1 MKKKRNDRDE
11 TPVNRRNENSIVY
24 PHVIPE
30 ITNWPIFKL
39 LAGRKNLVEDICAS
53 TFQRLV
59 TIYGDELP
67 DIIAKTIYLERIRV
81 KEEPWK
87 VDPPNERQFWRKIS
101 RKLMG
106 QSPHTNKDE
115 IRANAEEILRS
126 IIRRYAGEIVG
137 TFKKSTFLFAR
148 RFLTVFF
155 NRLLNTAAG
164 RNMKRIFGYKHKVYE
179 RLLTRG
185 QIETLRSL
193 ATKGTVVVVPT
204 HCSNL
209 DSILIGYA
217 MDAIVGLP
225 SFSYGAGLNLY
236 NTGYTAYFMNRLGAY
251 RVDRR
256 KKNSVYLETLKCM
269 SKLSIQRGTNSLFFP
284 GGTRSRSNVIESKLK
299 MGLLGTALEAQRA
312 IFQKGRTDKVFIVPL
327 TLSYHVVL
335 EAKYLIEQ
343 HLSRV
348 GRERYIKARDEFYSF
363 RKLMKFGW
371 NFFSQPSEITL
382 SFGKPMDVLGNF
394 VDAEGHSFDRFGNP
408 VELKHYFQSEGKITQ
423 DLQRESEYT
432 MILAERVAD
441 RYHKENIVLSSHVV
455 AFAAFQILIKE
466 NPQLDLFGVLRLPP
480 DEYLFPREVMKDV
493 VSQLQQLLVEKE
505 QLGKIKLSRQ
515 ITENTEA
522 LISDGVRNLGIYH
535 PEKPLVCTKS
545 GQLISEDFK
554 LLYFYNNRLAN
565 YELEKELVWNPA
577 AEIKILNEMEA

>member
-1 MKKKRNDRDE
+1 MKKKPTKTR
-11 TPVNRRNENSIVY
+11 TPENRRNENSIVY

-39 LAGRKNLVEDICAS
+39 LADRKNFVEEICGF
-53 TFQRLV
+53 TFQRMKA
-59 TIYGDELP
+59 IYGDELP
-67 DIIAKTIYLERIRV
+67 DIIAQAIYLERIRM

-87 VDPPNERQFWRKIS
+87 VDPPNERQFWRKMS
-101 RKLMG
+101 SKLMG
-106 QSPHTNKDE
+106 KSPHTKKDE
-115 IRANAEEILRS
+115 IKANAEEILRS
-126 IIRRYAGEIVG
+126 ILRHYAVEIVG

-185 QIETLRSL
+185 HIEALRSL

-256 KKNSVYLETLKCM
+256 KKNPIYLETLKCM
-269 SKLSIQRGTNSLFFP
+269 SNLSIQRGTNSLFFP
-284 GGTRSRSNVIESKLK
+284 GGTRSRSNVIEDKLK
-299 MGLLGTALEAQRA
+299 MGLLGTAIEAQRA
-312 IFQKGRTDKVFIVPL
+312 IFQKGQPDKVFIVPL
-327 TLSYHVVL
+327 VLSYHVVL

-343 HLSRV
+343 YLSRT

-371 NFFSQPSEITL
+371 KFFSQPSEITL

-394 VDAEGHSFDRFGNP
+394 VNAEGQSFDSFGR
-408 VELKHYFQSEGKITQ
+408 VIELKEYFQSEGEITQ

-432 MILAERVAD
+432 KMLAERIAE

-455 AFAAFQILIKE
+455 AFAAFQILLKE

-480 DEYLFPREVMKDV
+480 DEYHFPREVMKDIV
-493 VSQLQQLLVEKE
+493 AQMQRLLIEKE
-505 QLGKIKLSRQ
+505 QFGKIKLSPQ
-515 ITENTEA
+515 IKEDTEV
-522 LISDGVRNLGIYH
+522 LIADGVRNLGIYH
-535 PEKPLVCTKS
+535 PEKPLVCTKG

-554 LLYFYNNRLAN
+554 LLYFYHNRLTN
-565 YELEKELVWNPA
+565 YGLENELEWSPA
-577 AEIKILNEMEA
+577 DESNIRHEMEA

>member
-1 MKKKRNDRDE
+1 MIKKPTKSR
-11 TPVNRRNENSIVY
+11 TPEKRRNENSIVY

-39 LAGRKNLVEDICAS
+39 LADRRNFVEEICGF
-53 TFQRLV
+53 TFQRMKA
-59 TIYGDELP
+59 IYGDELP
-67 DIIAKTIYLERIRV
+67 DIIAQAIYLERIRM

-87 VDPPNERQFWRKIS
+87 VDPPNERQFWRKMS
-101 RKLMG
+101 SKLMG
-106 QSPHTNKDE
+106 KSPHTKKDE
-115 IRANAEEILRS
+115 ITANAEEILRT
-126 IIRRYAGEIVG
+126 IIRHYAGEIVG

-185 QIETLRSL
+185 HIEALRSL
-193 ATKGTVVVVPT
+193 TTKGTVVVVPT

-256 KKNSVYLETLKCM
+256 KKNPIYLETLKCM
-269 SKLSIQRGTNSLFFP
+269 SNLSIQRGTNSLFFP
-284 GGTRSRSNVIESKLK
+284 GGTRSRSNVIEDKLK
-299 MGLLGTALEAQRA
+299 MGLLGTAIEAQRA
-312 IFQKGRTDKVFIVPL
+312 IFQKGRNDKVFIVPL
-327 TLSYHVVL
+327 VLSYHVVL

-343 HLSRV
+343 HLSRT

-371 NFFSQPSEITL
+371 KFFSQPSEITL

-394 VDAEGHSFDRFGNP
+394 VNAEGQSLDRFGKAI
-408 VELKHYFQSEGKITQ
+408 ELK
-423 DLQRESEYT
+423 
-432 MILAERVAD
+432 
-441 RYHKENIVLSSHVV
+441 
-455 AFAAFQILIKE
+455 
-466 NPQLDLFGVLRLPP
+466 
-480 DEYLFPREVMKDV
+480 
-493 VSQLQQLLVEKE
+493 
-505 QLGKIKLSRQ
+505 
-515 ITENTEA
+515 
-522 LISDGVRNLGIYH
+522 
-535 PEKPLVCTKS
+535 
-545 GQLISEDFK
+545 
-554 LLYFYNNRLAN
+554 
-565 YELEKELVWNPA
+565 
-577 AEIKILNEMEA
+577 